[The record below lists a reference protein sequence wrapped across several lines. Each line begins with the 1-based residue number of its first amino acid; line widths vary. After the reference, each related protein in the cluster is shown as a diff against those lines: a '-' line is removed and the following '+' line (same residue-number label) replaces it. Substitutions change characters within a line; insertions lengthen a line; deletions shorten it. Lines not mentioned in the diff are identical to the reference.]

1 MVINLLNKQCLLL
14 TNRYVFYSYE
24 SNKTKDP
31 IKEAVKPR
39 FASTILF
46 VEDYLCNV
54 VSNSWAFADR
64 EQNKLTFEVNL
75 EKSCKVQ
82 QNLYFTG
89 SLHYETVGALKCRLL
104 YIAGLLN

>member
-1 MVINLLNKQCLLL
+1 MQ
-14 TNRYVFYSYE
+14 RYDFDTSIVRSYE

-31 IKEAVKPR
+31 VKEAVKPR

-64 EQNKLTFEVNL
+64 EQNKLTFEV
-75 EKSCKVQ
+75 K
-82 QNLYFTG
+82 
-89 SLHYETVGALKCRLL
+89 LHL
-104 YIAGLLN
+104 

>member
-1 MVINLLNKQCLLL
+1 MIYRKQKNVRTKCQDFTIL
-14 TNRYVFYSYE
+14 YFSYE

-31 IKEAVKPR
+31 IKEAVKPK

-64 EQNKLTFEVNL
+64 EQNKLTFEV
-75 EKSCKVQ
+75 KHVP
-82 QNLYFTG
+82 
-89 SLHYETVGALKCRLL
+89 
-104 YIAGLLN
+104 

>member
-1 MVINLLNKQCLLL
+1 MSRLYNFI
-14 TNRYVFYSYE
+14 YFSYE

-31 IKEAVKPR
+31 IKEAVKPK

-64 EQNKLTFEVNL
+64 EQNKLTFEV
-75 EKSCKVQ
+75 KRVP
-82 QNLYFTG
+82 
-89 SLHYETVGALKCRLL
+89 
-104 YIAGLLN
+104 